1 MQAKKSWTESA
12 KQGLASG
19 LTYTQQGLEVV
30 KNKVG
35 GPTSTSGPGTTGS
48 TYSTGHPTTGTAG
61 TGTTGTGYT
70 GTGYDAGTKLN
81 QKY

>member
-12 KQGLASG
+12 KQGIASG

-35 GPTSTSGPGTTGS
+35 GPNSTTGTTGS
-48 TYSTGHPTTGTAG
+48 SYSTGHSS
-61 TGTTGTGYT
+61 TGTTGIGMSGTGHNA
-70 GTGYDAGTKLN
+70 GTGYNAGTNPN